1 MSNYYALLTLC
12 VSAHS
17 YLFSQANLL
26 AFLFCFVLTD
36 LKGIM
41 RTNSRSH
48 TDLTSRSVT
57 LNKLFNLTGPQ
68 YLHLKSRFLNN
79 CWWST
84 RTYYNKMVVI
94 IIKMDYSDFLAS
106 SGHWQRLLY
115 VSWRYKVIIL
125 AYISFLCQIKTYLP
139 PLMGELWVTGKEKES
154 ISYEELPQ
162 LEAFFM
168 IKG

>member
-1 MSNYYALLTLC
+1 
-12 VSAHS
+12 
-17 YLFSQANLL
+17 
-26 AFLFCFVLTD
+26 
-36 LKGIM
+36 
-41 RTNSRSH
+41 
-48 TDLTSRSVT
+48 
-57 LNKLFNLTGPQ
+57 
-68 YLHLKSRFLNN
+68 
-79 CWWST
+79 
-84 RTYYNKMVVI
+84 MVVI

-106 SGHWQRLLY
+106 YGHWQRLLY